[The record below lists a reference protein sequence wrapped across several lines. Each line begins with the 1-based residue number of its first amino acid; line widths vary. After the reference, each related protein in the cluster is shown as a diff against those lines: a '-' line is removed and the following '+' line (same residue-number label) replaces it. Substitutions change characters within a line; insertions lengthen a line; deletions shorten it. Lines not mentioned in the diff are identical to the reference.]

1 MLNAPTLE
9 QLHALKLPAMAAA
22 WSEQQQHADLTA
34 LAFDERFALLVG
46 SRGAHGQPGLPSA
59 AGTPD
64 QVLSASMD
72 NQPLFDELLH
82 AAERLGV
89 AVRMEPFET
98 PAIMGGGLCVVRG
111 ENLVLIDQ
119 RAPLLD
125 RIRALVRALVELQS
139 ETVYMAPEARELI
152 EAIRGNRKP
161 HIE

>member
-1 MLNAPTLE
+1 
-9 QLHALKLPAMAAA
+9 
-22 WSEQQQHADLTA
+22 
-34 LAFDERFALLVG
+34 
-46 SRGAHGQPGLPSA
+46 
-59 AGTPD
+59 
-64 QVLSASMD
+64 MD

-98 PAIMGGGLCVVRG
+98 PATMGGGLCVVRG

-119 RAPLLD
+119 RAPLFD
-125 RIRALVRALVELQS
+125 RIRALARALVDLHS

-152 EAIRGNRKP
+152 EAVRDDWNP

>member
-1 MLNAPTLE
+1 
-9 QLHALKLPAMAAA
+9 
-22 WSEQQQHADLTA
+22 
-34 LAFDERFALLVG
+34 
-46 SRGAHGQPGLPSA
+46 
-59 AGTPD
+59 
-64 QVLSASMD
+64 MD
-72 NQPLFDELLH
+72 DQPLFDELLH

-139 ETVYMAPEARELI
+139 ETVYMAPEDRELI
-152 EAIRGNRKP
+152 EALRGDGNLHCSP
-161 HIE
+161 GGA